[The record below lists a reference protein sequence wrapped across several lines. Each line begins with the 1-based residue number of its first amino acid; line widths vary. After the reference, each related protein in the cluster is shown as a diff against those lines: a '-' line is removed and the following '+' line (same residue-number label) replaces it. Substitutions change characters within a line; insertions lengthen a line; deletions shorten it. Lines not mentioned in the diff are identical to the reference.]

1 MHRARIATGTGKNRS
16 GKGGPKARLS
26 FFLPVFPLLLVLLA
40 PALASA
46 AGDPFEEAL
55 GVDYQRQLLPASQ
68 APRPLV
74 GNLPGFNEPAAETP
88 AFSADSARLAAR
100 LGIWSRDLIRKEG
113 RFAFADARDL
123 GTVELAAMLPGVR
136 LRMAADRSDRDFFL
150 GDTAQSLDMGEKE
163 WGWRAAA
170 SIDITPWLV
179 PSLIVGG
186 ISSSPHAVAM
196 EALALRGSL
205 PLGLDWSVA
214 IGRSSIDYP
223 VDLKLKAYSR
233 LTFPFQLRQA
243 FREAAL
249 GFHQGPWQAAWSGR
263 WTRGEVPKVRPQK
276 YSVSDSATAWR
287 QSVQGGYDGLRPGA
301 GWKGIVSAELGMGD
315 HVFQGIT
322 TKGGN
327 RYPFS
332 WQQGIQKDYSLR
344 ADFQINHKRGESGA
358 WITGGESEYDAV
370 RPDVPFN
377 KHFWDR
383 NGVLESYEGSLLGV
397 FNSET
402 WLLNGAVYAAQ
413 AGAGVWEAGTLAGCR
428 WRAALGYHYLLLE
441 SNSHL
446 TRRQTTLLF
455 SVDEQNFETTYPTVE
470 ADLIPLQLELSRA
483 WGNVRVDAQAGA
495 ELPARIRIYRS
506 EHGGVKRPPS
516 ASEYS
521 GGLSAGFQIGYRL
534 P

>member
-1 MHRARIATGTGKNRS
+1 MHRARIATGTGNRS

-26 FFLPVFPLLLVLLA
+26 FFLPLLSVLLVLPA
-40 PALASA
+40 PALRAA
-46 AGDPFEEAL
+46 AGDPFEAAL
-55 GVDYQRQLLPASQ
+55 GVDYQRQLLPSSK
-68 APRPLV
+68 APHPLV
-74 GNLPGFNEPAAETP
+74 GNLPGFEEPSAETP
-88 AFSADSARLAAR
+88 AFSADSARIAAR
-100 LGIWSRDLIRKEG
+100 LGLWRRDLIRKEG

-123 GTVELAAMLPGVR
+123 GSLDLAAALPGVR
-136 LRMAADRSDRDFFL
+136 LRISADRNDRDFSM
-150 GDTAQSLDMGEKE
+150 GDSAESLDMGEKD

-179 PSLIVGG
+179 PGLIVGG
-186 ISSSPHAVAM
+186 ISSSPHADAL

-205 PLGLDWSVA
+205 PLGLEWSMA
-214 IGRSSIDYP
+214 IGRTNIDYP
-223 VDLKLKAYSR
+223 VDLKLKGYSR
-233 LTFPFQLRQA
+233 LSFPFQLRQA

-249 GFHQGPWQAAWSGR
+249 GFRQGPWQAAWSGR
-263 WTRGEVPKVRPQK
+263 WTRGDVPKVRPQK
-276 YSVSDSATAWR
+276 YSVSDSASAWR
-287 QSVQGGYDGLRPGA
+287 QSVQAGYDGLRPGA
-301 GWKGIVSAELGMGD
+301 GWKAMANADLGMGD

-322 TKGGN
+322 VKGNN

-358 WITGGESEYDAV
+358 WIAGGESEFDAV

-383 NGVLESYEGSLLGV
+383 NGVLDSYEGSLLGV

-402 WLLNGAVYAAQ
+402 WLLNGAVFAAQ
-413 AGAGVWEAGTLAGCR
+413 AGAGIWEAGTVAGCR

-441 SNSHL
+441 ANSRL

-470 ADLIPLQLELSRA
+470 ADLIPVQLELSRA
-483 WGNVRVDAQAGA
+483 WGDFRVDAQAGA

-506 EHGGVKRPPS
+506 QRSGVKRPPL

-521 GGLSAGFQIGYRL
+521 GGISAGFQIGYRL